1 MSPVLRHRLVGCV
14 VALLIFAVDQ
24 WSKNYVTKTL
34 GIDRIGD
41 AMELLPIFDLRFT
54 RNFGVSLGMF
64 EATSPEMRWGLV
76 AVTGLIALVVTI
88 WMLREKLLG
97 DILALSLILG
107 GALGNIKDRYDLG
120 YVVDFADL
128 HFGEFRPFLI
138 FNVADAA
145 ITIGVLIV
153 LARAFFMRD
162 KDDDEVDG
170 LMNTKAAEDCRQK
183 RAPCCKLELHP
194 MFLVVSILRRFFPS
208 TIW

>member
-107 GALGNIKDRYDLG
+107 GALGNIKDRDDLG

-170 LMNTKAAEDCRQK
+170 LMNTKAADAAESK
-183 RAPCCKLELHP
+183 
-194 MFLVVSILRRFFPS
+194 
-208 TIW
+208 